1 MATALITGAS
11 SGIGW
16 ATAIEF
22 ASRGYD
28 VVAVARRRELLE
40 ELLRVLPAGNHRIEV
55 CDVSQWDQI
64 ARVAASLTK
73 LNVLV
78 NNAGAFEYAPLAK
91 SSPEKL
97 DEMLNVNVRGVI
109 YMSKACLPALKA
121 AVAAGESAK
130 ILNVSSISGLWG
142 FSNMS
147 VYTASKFAV
156 TGFSSALR
164 RELAKEKIDVASI
177 HPGPVRNR
185 DVDSK
190 TPKKR
195 MTMLPPQVAKQI
207 CDMALSPA
215 GRFISHPVFTALH
228 WLENLSPRAVD
239 RLLKKIL

>member
-1 MATALITGAS
+1 MAVALITGAS

-22 ASRGYD
+22 AKRGYD
-28 VVAVARRRELLE
+28 VVAVARRRSLLDK
-40 ELLRVLPAGNHRIEV
+40 LLAEMPKGNHRVET
-55 CDVSQWDQI
+55 CDVSRWDQVE
-64 ARVAASLTK
+64 AVAAGIPK

-97 DEMLNVNVRGVI
+97 DDMLNVNIRGVI
-109 YMSKACLPALKA
+109 YMSKACLPALRA
-121 AVAAGESAK
+121 AVKAGESAK
-130 ILNVSSISGLWG
+130 ILNISSISGLWG

-164 RELAKEKIDVASI
+164 RELAADGIDVASI

-190 TPKKR
+190 APKKR
-195 MTMLPPQVAKQI
+195 MTMLPDQVAKQI
-207 CDMALSPA
+207 FEMAVSPS

-228 WLENLSPRAVD
+228 WLENLSPKAVD